1 MSNTSNTSGYLPQ
14 LDGLRAVAVLAV
26 IINHFDVDL
35 LPSGYLG
42 VDIFFVIS
50 GFVITMSV
58 FSANKFDRRF
68 AFKFFEKRLKRLL
81 PALLFYVVVVAILIC
96 FVNPYPQLALRTG
109 LSSLLGFSNLYLLK
123 QSVDYFSHSTE
134 LNPYTQTWS
143 LGIEEQFYL
152 LFPFLVMMAAGALG
166 FRNNR
171 ENNYLFLL
179 CPLVLAS
186 LTYFIYFY
194 PINLSVAYFS
204 PLARF
209 WEIGIGSIL
218 YVLLIKRR
226 QYENS
231 LVSHL
236 LLSMT
241 VVLTLISFFLPVEV
255 GLYSTVLIV
264 ALSCLLISFL
274 FKEKSSILHKVL
286 SSFVFVKIGRLSY
299 SLYLWHWGVL
309 ALSRWTIGVHWWSV
323 LPQLLL
329 IWLISEFSYRY
340 IENPLRR
347 ANFLHSTAK
356 NIIFGITVIAAFVS
370 GLYFLSLNSARL
382 YAGKTLTYPQCPI
395 FDGSSPASPASSQWV
410 VGDSHAVA
418 FGKSLFSATEGDCLH
433 FTLDTGN
440 SFLFNRNIYGNTDVL
455 DVEVELLD
463 PSLFVAHLKAYSPD
477 YVFVAPYWLG
487 YFSPPNQAIANP
499 DFIARKWTSKSLEMS
514 WQDAFDSYLNSLSLV
529 VDSVSSKFIMVLP
542 PPRFDWIRRYV
553 ARPEFC
559 QKQWFQL
566 SISDPNCPV
575 NHPKAV
581 VDLQFFEE
589 QRSYFVDQLGQ
600 FAAAH
605 RNVRL
610 FDPAQFLCS
619 ESSCETEDASGNYL
633 FDDSHHVSGYGS
645 SLYVG
650 KLREI
655 INPQR
660 SD

>member
-1 MSNTSNTSGYLPQ
+1 MSSSSNISGYLPQ

-26 IINHFDVDL
+26 IINHFDANL

-58 FSANKFDRRF
+58 LSVNKIDRRF

-81 PALLFYVVVVAILIC
+81 PALLFYVIVVAILIC

-152 LFPFLVMMAAGALG
+152 LFPLLVMIAGPLG
-166 FRNNR
+166 FKKNR
-171 ENNYLFLL
+171 EYTYLFLVS
-179 CPLVLAS
+179 PLVIAS
-186 LTYFIYFY
+186 LAYFIYFY

-218 YVLLIKRR
+218 YILLIKWR

-231 LVSHL
+231 KASRL
-236 LLSMT
+236 LLSMI
-241 VVLTLISFFLPVEV
+241 VALTLTSFFFPVEV

-264 ALSCLLISFL
+264 ALSCLLISFSL
-274 FKEKSSILHKVL
+274 KAKSSVFHKVL
-286 SSFVFVKIGRLSY
+286 SSFVFVRIGRLSY

-329 IWLISEFSYRY
+329 IWVISEFSYRY

-347 ANFLHSTAK
+347 ANFLHSTVK
-356 NIIFGITVIAAFVS
+356 NIIFGITVIGAFVS
-370 GLYFLSLNSARL
+370 SLYFLSLNSAKL
-382 YAGKTLTYPQCPI
+382 YAGKSLTYPQCPI
-395 FDGSSPASPASSQWV
+395 FDGGSPASAASGQWV

-418 FGKSLFSATEGDCLH
+418 FGKSLFSATEGDCVH
-433 FTLDTGN
+433 FTQDTGN
-440 SFLFNRNIYGNTDVL
+440 SFLFNRNVLGNTDVP

-463 PSLFVAHLKAYSPD
+463 PSLFVAHLKTYSPD

-487 YFSPPNQAIANP
+487 YFAPPNQAIANP
-499 DFIARKWTSKSLEMS
+499 DFIARKWTSKSLEMT
-514 WQDAFDSYLNSLSLV
+514 WQDAFDTYISSLGSVVNSV
-529 VDSVSSKFIMVLP
+529 GSKFIVVLP

-566 SISDPNCPV
+566 SISDPNCPL
-575 NHPKAV
+575 NHPKAK
-581 VDLQFFEE
+581 VDLRFFED
-589 QRSYFVDQLGQ
+589 QRSYFVDQLSQ

-605 RNVRL
+605 RNVHL
-610 FDPAQFLCS
+610 FDPVQFLCS
-619 ESSCETEDASGNYL
+619 ESSCETEDESGNYL

-650 KLREI
+650 KLKEI
-655 INPQR
+655 INP
-660 SD
+660 